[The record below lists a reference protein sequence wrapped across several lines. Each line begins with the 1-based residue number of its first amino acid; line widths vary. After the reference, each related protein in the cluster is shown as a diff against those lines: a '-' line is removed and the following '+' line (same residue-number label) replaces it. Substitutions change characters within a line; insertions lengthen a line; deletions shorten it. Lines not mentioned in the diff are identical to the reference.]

1 MNFIPNNI
9 PRSLQPYL
17 DQFQK
22 QPEKAIERLE
32 KHLEKRGPD
41 AVGHYLLAWFYH
53 HSNCRNQA
61 VKAAWKARI
70 FAPGSPTV
78 KELHYYMQHPEQFKA
93 WNPARLQNR
102 VSKKI
107 HQEDE
112 AHPILDLDA
121 LISKLSNTESK
132 KIQLQENQGEDEE
145 LPDLSEYAT
154 RVGDIFTETMAD
166 IHEKQGNREAAI
178 KTYEELKKLHPDKA
192 RHYKKEIRRLQKEL
206 QNHG

>member
-41 AVGHYLLAWFYH
+41 AVGYYLLAWFYH
-53 HSNCRNQA
+53 HSNSREKA
-61 VKAAWKARI
+61 VKTAWKARI
-70 FAPGSPTV
+70 FAPGSPAV
-78 KELHYYMQHPEQFKA
+78 KELHYYMQHPEQFNA
-93 WNPARLQNR
+93 WNPARLQNN
-102 VSKKI
+102 VSKKA
-107 HQEDE
+107 HQEGE
-112 AHPILDLDA
+112 AHPIHDLDA
-121 LISKLSNTESK
+121 LINKLSSTESK
-132 KIQLQENQGEDEE
+132 KIQLQENQGEDKE

-154 RVGDIFTETMAD
+154 NVDDIFTETMAD

-192 RHYKKEIRRLQKEL
+192 RRYKKEIKRLQKEL

>member
-1 MNFIPNNI
+1 MNFIPKDI

-17 DQFQK
+17 EQFQE
-22 QPEKAIERLE
+22 QPEKAIKRLV
-32 KHLEKRGPD
+32 KHIEKRGAD
-41 AVGHYLLAWFYH
+41 AVGYYLLAWFFYY
-53 HSNCRNQA
+53 SDQRDEA

-70 FAPGSPTV
+70 FAPGSPAME
-78 KELHYYMQHPEQFKA
+78 ELHYYMKHPDHFSA
-93 WNPARLQNR
+93 WSPAELQNR
-102 VSKKI
+102 VSNKT
-107 HQEDE
+107 HQKDD

-121 LISKLSNTESK
+121 LITKLSNTESK

-154 RVGDIFTETMAD
+154 KVDDIFTETMAD

-178 KTYEELKKLHPDKA
+178 KTYEELKKIHPDKA
-192 RHYKKEIRRLQKEL
+192 RHYKKEIKRLQKEL